1 MFRGSNTSP
10 NQSISRSCSDL
21 KKLGFQTETE
31 LFILYIKVEGIAGI
45 GRAAAES
52 FKVERFGHADIGH
65 RPDAHGVAEH
75 GDEGEKV
82 PAEEAEVE
90 REKLALVPG
99 HHGLGFTDALHGR
112 LCGIIDENID
122 SLTVAIVGDDA
133 RKQKQHGPQPYKD
146 RFEDVQNNDLE
157 PEAEAVKEVAE
168 AGRIAAGGVEQ
179 EKPQRLENGS
189 FATELDKAM
198 SMESRGA
205 VGLNISGDTN
215 SLIKEAAARYQ
226 VDPRLVAAVAQT
238 ESGGNQEAVSP
249 AGAVGVMQLMPETAA
264 GLGVNPY
271 DKRQNIEG
279 GAKYLR
285 QMMDTFGGDV
295 QKAVAAYNAG
305 PQAVK
310 EYNGIPPY
318 RETQDYVN
326 KVLDIYR

>member
-1 MFRGSNTSP
+1 MMQIEGLNSIIHRIDELNT
-10 NQSISRSCSDL
+10 
-21 KKLGFQTETE
+21 
-31 LFILYIKVEGIAGI
+31 
-45 GRAAAES
+45 
-52 FKVERFGHADIGH
+52 RFGINTAAYDSNVKKAGS
-65 RPDAHGVAEH
+65 
-75 GDEGEKV
+75 GE
-82 PAEEAEVE
+82 A
-90 REKLALVPG
+90 
-99 HHGLGFTDALHGR
+99 
-112 LCGIIDENID
+112 
-122 SLTVAIVGDDA
+122 
-133 RKQKQHGPQPYKD
+133 
-146 RFEDVQNNDLE
+146 
-157 PEAEAVKEVAE
+157 
-168 AGRIAAGGVEQ
+168 
-179 EKPQRLENGS
+179 EKPQQLQNGN

-205 VGLNISGDTN
+205 AGLTIPGDTN
-215 SLIKEAAARYQ
+215 NLIREAANRYQ

>member
-1 MFRGSNTSP
+1 MMQLEGLN
-10 NQSISRSCSDL
+10 SIIHRID
-21 KKLGFQTETE
+21 E
-31 LFILYIKVEGIAGI
+31 LNM
-45 GRAAAES
+45 
-52 FKVERFGHADIGH
+52 RFGINTA
-65 RPDAHGVAEH
+65 ANYQ
-75 GDEGEKV
+75 
-82 PAEEAEVE
+82 
-90 REKLALVPG
+90 
-99 HHGLGFTDALHGR
+99 
-112 LCGIIDENID
+112 ENVNK
-122 SLTVAIVGDDA
+122 T
-133 RKQKQHGPQPYKD
+133 
-146 RFEDVQNNDLE
+146 
-157 PEAEAVKEVAE
+157 
-168 AGRIAAGGVEQ
+168 AATGGVEQ

-189 FATELDKAM
+189 FATELDKSM

>member
-1 MFRGSNTSP
+1 MMQIEGLN
-10 NQSISRSCSDL
+10 SIIHRID
-21 KKLGFQTETE
+21 E
-31 LFILYIKVEGIAGI
+31 LNM
-45 GRAAAES
+45 
-52 FKVERFGHADIGH
+52 RFGINTASYQ
-65 RPDAHGVAEH
+65 
-75 GDEGEKV
+75 
-82 PAEEAEVE
+82 
-90 REKLALVPG
+90 
-99 HHGLGFTDALHGR
+99 
-112 LCGIIDENID
+112 ENVNK
-122 SLTVAIVGDDA
+122 TA
-133 RKQKQHGPQPYKD
+133 
-146 RFEDVQNNDLE
+146 
-157 PEAEAVKEVAE
+157 
-168 AGRIAAGGVEQ
+168 AAGGVEQ

-238 ESGGNQEAVSP
+238 ESGGNQEAISP

>member
-1 MFRGSNTSP
+1 MMQIEGLN
-10 NQSISRSCSDL
+10 SIIHRID
-21 KKLGFQTETE
+21 E
-31 LFILYIKVEGIAGI
+31 LNM
-45 GRAAAES
+45 
-52 FKVERFGHADIGH
+52 RFGINTANYQ
-65 RPDAHGVAEH
+65 
-75 GDEGEKV
+75 
-82 PAEEAEVE
+82 
-90 REKLALVPG
+90 
-99 HHGLGFTDALHGR
+99 
-112 LCGIIDENID
+112 ENVNK
-122 SLTVAIVGDDA
+122 T
-133 RKQKQHGPQPYKD
+133 
-146 RFEDVQNNDLE
+146 
-157 PEAEAVKEVAE
+157 
-168 AGRIAAGGVEQ
+168 AATGGVEQ

-226 VDPRLVAAVAQT
+226 VDPRLVVAVAQT

>member
-1 MFRGSNTSP
+1 MMQIEGLN
-10 NQSISRSCSDL
+10 SIIHRID
-21 KKLGFQTETE
+21 E
-31 LFILYIKVEGIAGI
+31 LNM
-45 GRAAAES
+45 
-52 FKVERFGHADIGH
+52 RFGINTANYQ
-65 RPDAHGVAEH
+65 
-75 GDEGEKV
+75 
-82 PAEEAEVE
+82 
-90 REKLALVPG
+90 
-99 HHGLGFTDALHGR
+99 
-112 LCGIIDENID
+112 ENVNK
-122 SLTVAIVGDDA
+122 TA
-133 RKQKQHGPQPYKD
+133 
-146 RFEDVQNNDLE
+146 
-157 PEAEAVKEVAE
+157 
-168 AGRIAAGGVEQ
+168 AAGGVEQ

-305 PQAVK
+305 PQTVK

>member
-1 MFRGSNTSP
+1 MMQIEGLN
-10 NQSISRSCSDL
+10 SIIHRID
-21 KKLGFQTETE
+21 E
-31 LFILYIKVEGIAGI
+31 LNM
-45 GRAAAES
+45 
-52 FKVERFGHADIGH
+52 RFGINTANYQ
-65 RPDAHGVAEH
+65 
-75 GDEGEKV
+75 
-82 PAEEAEVE
+82 
-90 REKLALVPG
+90 
-99 HHGLGFTDALHGR
+99 
-112 LCGIIDENID
+112 ENVNK
-122 SLTVAIVGDDA
+122 TA
-133 RKQKQHGPQPYKD
+133 
-146 RFEDVQNNDLE
+146 
-157 PEAEAVKEVAE
+157 
-168 AGRIAAGGVEQ
+168 AAGGVEQ

-238 ESGGNQEAVSP
+238 ESGGNQEAISP
-249 AGAVGVMQLMPETAA
+249 AGAVGVMQLMPDTAA

>member
-1 MFRGSNTSP
+1 MMQIEGLN
-10 NQSISRSCSDL
+10 SIIHRID
-21 KKLGFQTETE
+21 E
-31 LFILYIKVEGIAGI
+31 LNM
-45 GRAAAES
+45 
-52 FKVERFGHADIGH
+52 RFGINTA
-65 RPDAHGVAEH
+65 ANYQ
-75 GDEGEKV
+75 
-82 PAEEAEVE
+82 
-90 REKLALVPG
+90 
-99 HHGLGFTDALHGR
+99 
-112 LCGIIDENID
+112 ENVNK
-122 SLTVAIVGDDA
+122 T
-133 RKQKQHGPQPYKD
+133 
-146 RFEDVQNNDLE
+146 
-157 PEAEAVKEVAE
+157 
-168 AGRIAAGGVEQ
+168 AATGGVEQ

-198 SMESRGA
+198 NMESRGA

>member
-1 MFRGSNTSP
+1 MMQIEGLN
-10 NQSISRSCSDL
+10 SIIHRID
-21 KKLGFQTETE
+21 E
-31 LFILYIKVEGIAGI
+31 LNM
-45 GRAAAES
+45 
-52 FKVERFGHADIGH
+52 RFGINTA
-65 RPDAHGVAEH
+65 ANYQ
-75 GDEGEKV
+75 
-82 PAEEAEVE
+82 
-90 REKLALVPG
+90 
-99 HHGLGFTDALHGR
+99 
-112 LCGIIDENID
+112 ENVNK
-122 SLTVAIVGDDA
+122 T
-133 RKQKQHGPQPYKD
+133 
-146 RFEDVQNNDLE
+146 
-157 PEAEAVKEVAE
+157 
-168 AGRIAAGGVEQ
+168 AATGGVEQ

-205 VGLNISGDTN
+205 VGLNVSGDTN
-215 SLIKEAAARYQ
+215 SLIKEAAARYK

>member
-1 MFRGSNTSP
+1 MMQIEGLN
-10 NQSISRSCSDL
+10 SIIHRID
-21 KKLGFQTETE
+21 E
-31 LFILYIKVEGIAGI
+31 LNM
-45 GRAAAES
+45 
-52 FKVERFGHADIGH
+52 RFGINTA
-65 RPDAHGVAEH
+65 ANYQ
-75 GDEGEKV
+75 
-82 PAEEAEVE
+82 
-90 REKLALVPG
+90 
-99 HHGLGFTDALHGR
+99 
-112 LCGIIDENID
+112 ENVNK
-122 SLTVAIVGDDA
+122 T
-133 RKQKQHGPQPYKD
+133 
-146 RFEDVQNNDLE
+146 
-157 PEAEAVKEVAE
+157 
-168 AGRIAAGGVEQ
+168 AATGGVEL

>member
-1 MFRGSNTSP
+1 MMQIEGLN
-10 NQSISRSCSDL
+10 SIIHRID
-21 KKLGFQTETE
+21 E
-31 LFILYIKVEGIAGI
+31 LNM
-45 GRAAAES
+45 
-52 FKVERFGHADIGH
+52 RFGINTANYQ
-65 RPDAHGVAEH
+65 
-75 GDEGEKV
+75 
-82 PAEEAEVE
+82 
-90 REKLALVPG
+90 
-99 HHGLGFTDALHGR
+99 
-112 LCGIIDENID
+112 ENVNK
-122 SLTVAIVGDDA
+122 TA
-133 RKQKQHGPQPYKD
+133 
-146 RFEDVQNNDLE
+146 
-157 PEAEAVKEVAE
+157 
-168 AGRIAAGGVEQ
+168 AAGGVEQ

>member
-1 MFRGSNTSP
+1 MMQIEGLN
-10 NQSISRSCSDL
+10 SIIHRID
-21 KKLGFQTETE
+21 E
-31 LFILYIKVEGIAGI
+31 LNM
-45 GRAAAES
+45 
-52 FKVERFGHADIGH
+52 RFGINTA
-65 RPDAHGVAEH
+65 ANYQ
-75 GDEGEKV
+75 
-82 PAEEAEVE
+82 
-90 REKLALVPG
+90 
-99 HHGLGFTDALHGR
+99 
-112 LCGIIDENID
+112 ENVNK
-122 SLTVAIVGDDA
+122 T
-133 RKQKQHGPQPYKD
+133 
-146 RFEDVQNNDLE
+146 
-157 PEAEAVKEVAE
+157 
-168 AGRIAAGGVEQ
+168 AATGGVEQ

-249 AGAVGVMQLMPETAA
+249 TGAVGVMQLMPETAA

>member
-1 MFRGSNTSP
+1 MMQIEGLN
-10 NQSISRSCSDL
+10 SIIHRID
-21 KKLGFQTETE
+21 E
-31 LFILYIKVEGIAGI
+31 LNM
-45 GRAAAES
+45 
-52 FKVERFGHADIGH
+52 RFGINTANYQ
-65 RPDAHGVAEH
+65 
-75 GDEGEKV
+75 
-82 PAEEAEVE
+82 
-90 REKLALVPG
+90 
-99 HHGLGFTDALHGR
+99 
-112 LCGIIDENID
+112 ENVNK
-122 SLTVAIVGDDA
+122 T
-133 RKQKQHGPQPYKD
+133 
-146 RFEDVQNNDLE
+146 
-157 PEAEAVKEVAE
+157 
-168 AGRIAAGGVEQ
+168 AATGGVEQ
-179 EKPQRLENGS
+179 EKPQRLDNGS

>member
-1 MFRGSNTSP
+1 MMQIEGLN
-10 NQSISRSCSDL
+10 SIIHRID
-21 KKLGFQTETE
+21 E
-31 LFILYIKVEGIAGI
+31 LNM
-45 GRAAAES
+45 
-52 FKVERFGHADIGH
+52 RFGINTANYQ
-65 RPDAHGVAEH
+65 
-75 GDEGEKV
+75 
-82 PAEEAEVE
+82 
-90 REKLALVPG
+90 
-99 HHGLGFTDALHGR
+99 
-112 LCGIIDENID
+112 ENVNK
-122 SLTVAIVGDDA
+122 T
-133 RKQKQHGPQPYKD
+133 
-146 RFEDVQNNDLE
+146 
-157 PEAEAVKEVAE
+157 
-168 AGRIAAGGVEQ
+168 AATGGVEQ

-205 VGLNISGDTN
+205 EGLNISGDTN

>member
-1 MFRGSNTSP
+1 MMQIEGLN
-10 NQSISRSCSDL
+10 SIIHRID
-21 KKLGFQTETE
+21 E
-31 LFILYIKVEGIAGI
+31 LNM
-45 GRAAAES
+45 
-52 FKVERFGHADIGH
+52 RFGINTANYQ
-65 RPDAHGVAEH
+65 
-75 GDEGEKV
+75 
-82 PAEEAEVE
+82 
-90 REKLALVPG
+90 
-99 HHGLGFTDALHGR
+99 
-112 LCGIIDENID
+112 ENVNK
-122 SLTVAIVGDDA
+122 TA
-133 RKQKQHGPQPYKD
+133 
-146 RFEDVQNNDLE
+146 
-157 PEAEAVKEVAE
+157 
-168 AGRIAAGGVEQ
+168 AAGGVEQ

-189 FATELDKAM
+189 FATELDRAM

>member
-1 MFRGSNTSP
+1 MIQIEGLN
-10 NQSISRSCSDL
+10 SIIHRID
-21 KKLGFQTETE
+21 E
-31 LFILYIKVEGIAGI
+31 LNM
-45 GRAAAES
+45 
-52 FKVERFGHADIGH
+52 RFGINTANYQ
-65 RPDAHGVAEH
+65 
-75 GDEGEKV
+75 
-82 PAEEAEVE
+82 
-90 REKLALVPG
+90 
-99 HHGLGFTDALHGR
+99 
-112 LCGIIDENID
+112 ENVNK
-122 SLTVAIVGDDA
+122 TA
-133 RKQKQHGPQPYKD
+133 
-146 RFEDVQNNDLE
+146 
-157 PEAEAVKEVAE
+157 
-168 AGRIAAGGVEQ
+168 AAGGVEQ

-249 AGAVGVMQLMPETAA
+249 AGAVGIMQLMPETAA

>member
-1 MFRGSNTSP
+1 MMQIEGLN
-10 NQSISRSCSDL
+10 SIIHRID
-21 KKLGFQTETE
+21 E
-31 LFILYIKVEGIAGI
+31 LNM
-45 GRAAAES
+45 
-52 FKVERFGHADIGH
+52 RFGINTANYQ
-65 RPDAHGVAEH
+65 
-75 GDEGEKV
+75 
-82 PAEEAEVE
+82 
-90 REKLALVPG
+90 
-99 HHGLGFTDALHGR
+99 
-112 LCGIIDENID
+112 EN
-122 SLTVAIVGDDA
+122 VNKNA
-133 RKQKQHGPQPYKD
+133 
-146 RFEDVQNNDLE
+146 
-157 PEAEAVKEVAE
+157 
-168 AGRIAAGGVEQ
+168 AAGGVEQ

>member
-1 MFRGSNTSP
+1 MMQIEGLN
-10 NQSISRSCSDL
+10 SIIHRID
-21 KKLGFQTETE
+21 E
-31 LFILYIKVEGIAGI
+31 LNM
-45 GRAAAES
+45 
-52 FKVERFGHADIGH
+52 RFGINTANYQ
-65 RPDAHGVAEH
+65 
-75 GDEGEKV
+75 
-82 PAEEAEVE
+82 
-90 REKLALVPG
+90 
-99 HHGLGFTDALHGR
+99 
-112 LCGIIDENID
+112 ENVNK
-122 SLTVAIVGDDA
+122 T
-133 RKQKQHGPQPYKD
+133 
-146 RFEDVQNNDLE
+146 
-157 PEAEAVKEVAE
+157 
-168 AGRIAAGGVEQ
+168 AATGGVEQ

-215 SLIKEAAARYQ
+215 SLIREAAARYQ

>member
-1 MFRGSNTSP
+1 MMQIEGLN
-10 NQSISRSCSDL
+10 SIIHRID
-21 KKLGFQTETE
+21 E
-31 LFILYIKVEGIAGI
+31 LNM
-45 GRAAAES
+45 
-52 FKVERFGHADIGH
+52 RFGINTANYQ
-65 RPDAHGVAEH
+65 
-75 GDEGEKV
+75 
-82 PAEEAEVE
+82 
-90 REKLALVPG
+90 
-99 HHGLGFTDALHGR
+99 
-112 LCGIIDENID
+112 ENVNK
-122 SLTVAIVGDDA
+122 TA
-133 RKQKQHGPQPYKD
+133 
-146 RFEDVQNNDLE
+146 
-157 PEAEAVKEVAE
+157 AV
-168 AGRIAAGGVEQ
+168 GGVEQ

>member
-1 MFRGSNTSP
+1 MMQIEGLN
-10 NQSISRSCSDL
+10 SIIHRID
-21 KKLGFQTETE
+21 E
-31 LFILYIKVEGIAGI
+31 LNM
-45 GRAAAES
+45 
-52 FKVERFGHADIGH
+52 RFGINTANYQ
-65 RPDAHGVAEH
+65 
-75 GDEGEKV
+75 
-82 PAEEAEVE
+82 
-90 REKLALVPG
+90 
-99 HHGLGFTDALHGR
+99 
-112 LCGIIDENID
+112 ENVNK
-122 SLTVAIVGDDA
+122 T
-133 RKQKQHGPQPYKD
+133 
-146 RFEDVQNNDLE
+146 
-157 PEAEAVKEVAE
+157 
-168 AGRIAAGGVEQ
+168 AATGGVEQ

-264 GLGVNPY
+264 GLGVDPY

>member
-1 MFRGSNTSP
+1 MMQIEGLN
-10 NQSISRSCSDL
+10 SIIHRID
-21 KKLGFQTETE
+21 E
-31 LFILYIKVEGIAGI
+31 LNM
-45 GRAAAES
+45 
-52 FKVERFGHADIGH
+52 RFGIN
-65 RPDAHGVAEH
+65 
-75 GDEGEKV
+75 
-82 PAEEAEVE
+82 
-90 REKLALVPG
+90 
-99 HHGLGFTDALHGR
+99 TTNYQ
-112 LCGIIDENID
+112 EN
-122 SLTVAIVGDDA
+122 VN
-133 RKQKQHGPQPYKD
+133 K
-146 RFEDVQNNDLE
+146 
-157 PEAEAVKEVAE
+157 
-168 AGRIAAGGVEQ
+168 IAATGGVEQ

>member
-1 MFRGSNTSP
+1 MMQIEGLN
-10 NQSISRSCSDL
+10 SIIHRID
-21 KKLGFQTETE
+21 E
-31 LFILYIKVEGIAGI
+31 LNM
-45 GRAAAES
+45 
-52 FKVERFGHADIGH
+52 RFGINTANYQ
-65 RPDAHGVAEH
+65 
-75 GDEGEKV
+75 
-82 PAEEAEVE
+82 
-90 REKLALVPG
+90 
-99 HHGLGFTDALHGR
+99 
-112 LCGIIDENID
+112 ENVNK
-122 SLTVAIVGDDA
+122 T
-133 RKQKQHGPQPYKD
+133 
-146 RFEDVQNNDLE
+146 
-157 PEAEAVKEVAE
+157 
-168 AGRIAAGGVEQ
+168 AATGGVEQ

-189 FATELDKAM
+189 FATELDKAI

>member
-1 MFRGSNTSP
+1 MMQIEGLN
-10 NQSISRSCSDL
+10 SIIHRID
-21 KKLGFQTETE
+21 E
-31 LFILYIKVEGIAGI
+31 LNM
-45 GRAAAES
+45 
-52 FKVERFGHADIGH
+52 RFGINTA
-65 RPDAHGVAEH
+65 ANYQ
-75 GDEGEKV
+75 
-82 PAEEAEVE
+82 
-90 REKLALVPG
+90 
-99 HHGLGFTDALHGR
+99 
-112 LCGIIDENID
+112 ENVNK
-122 SLTVAIVGDDA
+122 T
-133 RKQKQHGPQPYKD
+133 
-146 RFEDVQNNDLE
+146 
-157 PEAEAVKEVAE
+157 
-168 AGRIAAGGVEQ
+168 AATGGVEQ

-215 SLIKEAAARYQ
+215 SLIKEAAARYK

>member
-1 MFRGSNTSP
+1 MMQIEGLN
-10 NQSISRSCSDL
+10 SIIHRID
-21 KKLGFQTETE
+21 E
-31 LFILYIKVEGIAGI
+31 LNM
-45 GRAAAES
+45 
-52 FKVERFGHADIGH
+52 RFGINTA
-65 RPDAHGVAEH
+65 ANYQ
-75 GDEGEKV
+75 
-82 PAEEAEVE
+82 
-90 REKLALVPG
+90 
-99 HHGLGFTDALHGR
+99 
-112 LCGIIDENID
+112 ENVNK
-122 SLTVAIVGDDA
+122 T
-133 RKQKQHGPQPYKD
+133 
-146 RFEDVQNNDLE
+146 
-157 PEAEAVKEVAE
+157 
-168 AGRIAAGGVEQ
+168 AATGGVEQ

-189 FATELDKAM
+189 FATEQDKAM

>member
-1 MFRGSNTSP
+1 MMQIEGLNGIIHR
-10 NQSISRSCSDL
+10 ID
-21 KKLGFQTETE
+21 E
-31 LFILYIKVEGIAGI
+31 LNM
-45 GRAAAES
+45 
-52 FKVERFGHADIGH
+52 RFGINTA
-65 RPDAHGVAEH
+65 ANYQ
-75 GDEGEKV
+75 
-82 PAEEAEVE
+82 
-90 REKLALVPG
+90 
-99 HHGLGFTDALHGR
+99 
-112 LCGIIDENID
+112 ENVNK
-122 SLTVAIVGDDA
+122 T
-133 RKQKQHGPQPYKD
+133 
-146 RFEDVQNNDLE
+146 
-157 PEAEAVKEVAE
+157 
-168 AGRIAAGGVEQ
+168 AATGGVEQ

-249 AGAVGVMQLMPETAA
+249 AGAVGVMQLLPETAA

>member
-1 MFRGSNTSP
+1 MMQIEGLN
-10 NQSISRSCSDL
+10 SIIHRID
-21 KKLGFQTETE
+21 E
-31 LFILYIKVEGIAGI
+31 LNM
-45 GRAAAES
+45 
-52 FKVERFGHADIGH
+52 RFGIN
-65 RPDAHGVAEH
+65 
-75 GDEGEKV
+75 
-82 PAEEAEVE
+82 
-90 REKLALVPG
+90 
-99 HHGLGFTDALHGR
+99 TTSYQ
-112 LCGIIDENID
+112 ENVNK
-122 SLTVAIVGDDA
+122 TA
-133 RKQKQHGPQPYKD
+133 
-146 RFEDVQNNDLE
+146 
-157 PEAEAVKEVAE
+157 
-168 AGRIAAGGVEQ
+168 AAGGVEQ

-264 GLGVNPY
+264 GLGINPY

>member
-1 MFRGSNTSP
+1 MIQIEGLN
-10 NQSISRSCSDL
+10 SIIHRID
-21 KKLGFQTETE
+21 E
-31 LFILYIKVEGIAGI
+31 LNM
-45 GRAAAES
+45 
-52 FKVERFGHADIGH
+52 RFGINTANYQ
-65 RPDAHGVAEH
+65 
-75 GDEGEKV
+75 
-82 PAEEAEVE
+82 
-90 REKLALVPG
+90 
-99 HHGLGFTDALHGR
+99 
-112 LCGIIDENID
+112 ENVNK
-122 SLTVAIVGDDA
+122 TA
-133 RKQKQHGPQPYKD
+133 
-146 RFEDVQNNDLE
+146 
-157 PEAEAVKEVAE
+157 
-168 AGRIAAGGVEQ
+168 AAGGVEQ

-249 AGAVGVMQLMPETAA
+249 AGAVGVMQLMPDTAA

-305 PQAVK
+305 PQSVK

>member
-1 MFRGSNTSP
+1 MMQIEGLN
-10 NQSISRSCSDL
+10 SIIHRID
-21 KKLGFQTETE
+21 E
-31 LFILYIKVEGIAGI
+31 LNM
-45 GRAAAES
+45 
-52 FKVERFGHADIGH
+52 RFGINTA
-65 RPDAHGVAEH
+65 ANYQ
-75 GDEGEKV
+75 
-82 PAEEAEVE
+82 
-90 REKLALVPG
+90 
-99 HHGLGFTDALHGR
+99 
-112 LCGIIDENID
+112 ENVNK
-122 SLTVAIVGDDA
+122 T
-133 RKQKQHGPQPYKD
+133 
-146 RFEDVQNNDLE
+146 
-157 PEAEAVKEVAE
+157 
-168 AGRIAAGGVEQ
+168 AATGGVEQ

-249 AGAVGVMQLMPETAA
+249 AGAVGAMQLMPETAA